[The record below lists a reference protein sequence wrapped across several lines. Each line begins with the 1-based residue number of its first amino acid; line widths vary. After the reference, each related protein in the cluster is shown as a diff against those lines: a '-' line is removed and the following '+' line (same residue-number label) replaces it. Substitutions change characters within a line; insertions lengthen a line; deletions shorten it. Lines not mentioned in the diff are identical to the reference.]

1 MKKHFKSISL
11 CILIA
16 VGFSS
21 CTTDDNS
28 LDPTNLGGYAHL
40 TDRKIS
46 VFDTNADLNLNIITN
61 SGVTV
66 TAVEIQQD
74 GAVIANATIS
84 GETASFNSST
94 LLPASGNEFVFIDD
108 DDVSHQTGSF
118 PLFISS
124 TLSNGKTAG
133 DPATVSVVDAI
144 SFDENPGS
152 VMFMDSTT
160 TILSYETFTHSAI
173 IDDVTLFWKKNKLG
187 TYAESD
193 LVLDVDGEEF
203 NLADID
209 YDAFDAKANDTIYYK
224 FVATSGTLSQEI
236 VAKIAILPQ
245 SFGAATNATL
255 SPEAGMNEFNLG
267 SGEYAIEGETG
278 EMSFTD
284 PSGFGLAVDFVK
296 ATVPTGMTAE
306 EYFNNTD
313 LMVAEAAYNAGTKL
327 TSVDNVSD
335 GDVYI
340 YKATRTITDE
350 DEVESDLVFYGI
362 IKIDNTIVVN
372 GTANSFEFKYAE
384 GTIIR

>member
-16 VGFSS
+16 AGFSS

-28 LDPTNLGGYAHL
+28 LDPTNLGGYVHL
-40 TDRKIS
+40 TDRTIS
-46 VFDTNADLNLNIITN
+46 LFDTNADLNLNLITN

-74 GAVIANATIS
+74 GAVIANAVVS

-94 LLPASGNEFVFIDD
+94 LGEFVFIDD
-108 DDVSHQTGSF
+108 DDVSHRTGSF
-118 PLFISS
+118 PVFVSS
-124 TLSNGKTAG
+124 TLSNGKTSG
-133 DPATVSVVDAI
+133 DPFTINVVDAI

-160 TILSYETFTHSAI
+160 TILSYTTFTHSAT
-173 IDDVTLFWKKNKLG
+173 IDDVILSWKKNKAG

-193 LVLDVDGEEF
+193 LVLDVDGDEI

-209 YDAFDAKANDTIYYK
+209 YDAFNAGPNDTIYYK
-224 FVATSGTLSQEI
+224 FVASSGTISPQEI

-284 PSGFGLAVDFVK
+284 PSGFDLAFDFVK
-296 ATVPTGMTAE
+296 VTVPAE
-306 EYFNNTD
+306 DAEDYFNDTD
-313 LMVAEAAYNAGTKL
+313 LMVAEAAYNAGTKV

-340 YKATRTITDE
+340 YKITRTITDE
-350 DEVESDLVFYGI
+350 DEVDADFVFYGI

>member
-11 CILIA
+11 CILVA

-40 TDRKIS
+40 TDRTIS
-46 VFDTNADLNLNIITN
+46 LFDTNADLNLNLFTN

-74 GAVIANATIS
+74 GAVIANAVVS
-84 GETASFNSST
+84 GETASFNSSA
-94 LLPASGNEFVFIDD
+94 LGAFVFIDKD
-108 DDVSHQTGSF
+108 TVAHATGDF

-124 TLSNGKTAG
+124 TLSNGKMAG
-133 DPATVSVVDAI
+133 DPATISVVNAI

-160 TILSYETFTHSAI
+160 TILSYETFTHSAT
-173 IDDVTLFWKKNKLG
+173 IDDVILSWKKNEAG

-193 LVLDVDGEEF
+193 LVLDVDGDEI

-209 YDAFDAKANDTIYYK
+209 YAAFNAGANDTIYYK
-224 FVATSGTLSQEI
+224 FIANSGDLSQEI

-245 SFGAATNATL
+245 SFGAATDAVL
-255 SPEAGMNEFNLG
+255 SSAAGMNEYNLG
-267 SGEYAIEGETG
+267 SGEYALAGEAG
-278 EMSFTD
+278 EMSFKD
-284 PSGFGLAVDFVK
+284 PSGFDLAFDFVK
-296 ATVPTGMTAE
+296 VTIPSGVTAE

-313 LMVAEAAYNAGTKL
+313 LMVAEAAYNAGAKL
-327 TSVDNVSD
+327 TSVPNVSND
-335 GDVYI
+335 DVYI
-340 YKATRTITDE
+340 YKITRTITDE
-350 DEVESDLVFYGI
+350 EEVESDFVFYGI

>member
-28 LDPTNLGGYAHL
+28 LDPTVLGGYAHL
-40 TDRKIS
+40 TDSKIS
-46 VFDTNADLNLNIITN
+46 LFDTNADLNLNLITN

-66 TAVEIQQD
+66 TAVEILKDSLD
-74 GAVIANATIS
+74 GAVIANATVS

-94 LLPASGNEFVFIDD
+94 LGEFVFIDKD
-108 DDVSHQTGSF
+108 TVAHATGSF
-118 PLFISS
+118 PVFVSS

-133 DPATVSVVDAI
+133 DPFTINVVDAI
-144 SFDENPGS
+144 SFVKEPGS

-160 TILSYETFTHSAI
+160 TILSYKTFTHSAT
-173 IDDVTLFWKKNKLG
+173 IDDVTLSWKKNKLG
-187 TYAESD
+187 TYVESD
-193 LVLDVDGEEF
+193 LVLVVTKDEI
-203 NLADID
+203 NLADMD
-209 YDAFDAKANDTIYYK
+209 YAAFNAGANDTIYYK
-224 FVATSGTLSQEI
+224 FVANSGDLSQEI

-245 SFGAATNATL
+245 SFGAATDATL
-255 SPEAGMNEFNLG
+255 SAAAGMNEYNLG

-278 EMSFTD
+278 EMSFMD
-284 PSGFGLAVDFVK
+284 PSGFALAVDFVK

-306 EYFNNTD
+306 AYFNNTD
-313 LMVAEAAYNAGTKL
+313 LMVAEAAYTAGTKL

-340 YKATRTITDE
+340 YKVTRTITDE
-350 DEVESDLVFYGI
+350 DEVEADFDFYGI

-384 GTIIR
+384 GTIIRE

>member
-21 CTTDDNS
+21 CETDDNS
-28 LDPTNLGGYAHL
+28 LDPTNLGGYVHL
-40 TDRKIS
+40 KDRTIS
-46 VFDTNADLNLNIITN
+46 LFDTSADLKLNLITN
-61 SGVTV
+61 AGVTV
-66 TAVEIQQD
+66 ESIEILQDSLSGEFLGNAV
-74 GAVIANATIS
+74 VS
-84 GETASFNSST
+84 GETASFNSAI
-94 LLPASGNEFVFIDD
+94 LGEFVFIDED
-108 DDVSHQTGSF
+108 TVAQPTGSF
-118 PLFISS
+118 SIFISS
-124 TLSNGKTAG
+124 TLSNGKTTG
-133 DPATVSVVDAI
+133 DPATINVVDAI
-144 SFDENPGS
+144 SFDEEPES
-152 VMFMDSTT
+152 VKFMDSTT

-245 SFGAATNATL
+245 SFEAATEATL
-255 SPEAGMNEFNLG
+255 SPAAGMNEFNLG

-278 EMSFTD
+278 EMSFKA
-284 PSGFGLAVDFVK
+284 PSGFDLAFDFVK
-296 ATVPTGMTAE
+296 VTVPAGMTAE
-306 EYFNNTD
+306 EYFNDTD

-340 YKATRTITDE
+340 YKVTRTITDE

>member
-21 CTTDDNS
+21 CETDDNS
-28 LDPTNLGGYAHL
+28 LPPTDLGGYAHL
-40 TDRKIS
+40 TDRTIS
-46 VFDTNADLNLNIITN
+46 LFDTNADLNLNLITK

-66 TAVEIQQD
+66 DAVEIQQD
-74 GAVIANATIS
+74 GAVIANAVVS

-94 LLPASGNEFVFIDD
+94 LGEFVFLDD
-108 DDVSHQTGSF
+108 DDVEQPTGSF
-118 PLFISS
+118 PVFVSS
-124 TLSNGKTAG
+124 TLSNGKTSG
-133 DPATVSVVDAI
+133 DPFTINVVDAI
-144 SFDENPGS
+144 SFDEKPGS
-152 VMFMDSTT
+152 VKFMDSTT

-173 IDDVTLFWKKNKLG
+173 IDAVTLSWKKNKAG
-187 TYAESD
+187 TYTESD
-193 LVLDVDGEEF
+193 LVLDVDGDEI

-209 YDAFDAKANDTIYYK
+209 YTAFDAKVNDTLYYK
-224 FVATSGTLSQEI
+224 FVAKSGALKQEI

-278 EMSFTD
+278 EMSFTA

-313 LMVAEAAYNAGTKL
+313 LMVAEAAYEEGTKI

-340 YKATRTITDE
+340 YKVTRTITDE
-350 DEVESDLVFYGI
+350 DEVEADFVFYGI